1 MVARARIGGLVRFS
15 NLALTLRGLTTS
27 RTLKTSIRGVLDN
40 REAYLVGDKSVW
52 LMAYSWREWL

>member
-40 REAYLVGDKSVW
+40 GEAYLKKTVV
-52 LMAYSWREWL
+52 RET